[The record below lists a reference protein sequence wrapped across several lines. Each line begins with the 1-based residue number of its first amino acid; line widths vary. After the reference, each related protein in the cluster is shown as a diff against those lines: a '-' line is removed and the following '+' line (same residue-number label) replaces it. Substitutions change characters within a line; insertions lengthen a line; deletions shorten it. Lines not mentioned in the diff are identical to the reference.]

1 MQHNNC
7 DSVYLIWQ
15 KKIYEESSS
24 IYLFAHN
31 FTFVYWN
38 KNVTQRHVRSYAFET
53 LNNIRSIVN
62 LHIKLHVK
70 LHFCG
75 LLTLVQELII
85 DLKTLYVLQYIILSF
100 MQVQRGW
107 KNRNVHSELHQN
119 VNQKNKLSSRKCIYF
134 KILYN
139 TVYISINSFNFKHS
153 AAKFVIEIV
162 EVNWIQ

>member
-15 KKIYEESSS
+15 NKIYQESS

-70 LHFCG
+70 LHLWTTDNC
-75 LLTLVQELII
+75 LTLVQELIN
-85 DLKTLYVLQYIILSF
+85 DLKTLYVLQYIILSYI
-100 MQVQRGW
+100 QVQRGW
-107 KNRNVHSELHQN
+107 KNSNVHTE
-119 VNQKNKLSSRKCIYF
+119 QKNIFSSRIYF
-134 KILYN
+134 KILYI
-139 TVYISINSFNFKHS
+139 TIHISINSFNFKHS